1 MPSLYYIVMER
12 SGQETAGNNFV
23 ADEATLA
30 ALRFQVLYKESSVTE
45 ETSRQLVEYTLPQLN
60 NALRGLLKSNQDL
73 AEDIIQQ
80 TYERAFKALSKGKFK
95 GEGQVGAWLYRIML
109 NNLRTHYHKKSNR
122 DDLLLPLD
130 EYAGKEMV
138 DSVDVEEE
146 AMALVLAKRIDQ
158 IVVNLDISDQDRKVW
173 FMIIKENRKYATV
186 AVLTGLSVTLI
197 KVIVHR
203 IRKKI
208 RTALEE

>member
-1 MPSLYYIVMER
+1 MSSLYYIVMER
-12 SGQETAGNNFV
+12 SGQETAIKFV

-30 ALRFQVLYKESSVTE
+30 ALRFQNLYKENSATDE
-45 ETSRQLVEYTLPQLN
+45 ASRLVVEYTLPQLN
-60 NALRGLLKSNQDL
+60 YALRGLLKSNQDL

-80 TYERAFKALSKGKFK
+80 TYERAFKAMSKGKFK
-95 GEGQVGAWLYRIML
+95 GESQVGTWLYQIMHNTL
-109 NNLRTHYHKKSNR
+109 CTHYHKQSNR
-122 DDLLLPLD
+122 DDLILPLD
-130 EYAGKEMV
+130 EYDGQEMV
-138 DSVDVEEE
+138 DSIDVEEE